1 MLLKLTL
8 MEEGGK
14 KIKCRLLLSL
24 LIPQKKLSVGFI
36 LQGKQ
41 LIRREMSSDTVGFHL
56 TKVKGQF
63 IIS

>member
-24 LIPQKKLSVGFI
+24 LIPKKKTVVGIYTPGKTTNKKGNVKRHSGLS
-36 LQGKQ
+36 LDK
-41 LIRREMSSDTVGFHL
+41 S
-56 TKVKGQF
+56 
-63 IIS
+63 